1 MLRLFH
7 SIFGNEPG
15 ANRYPET
22 LVQAAIERA
31 VGGNGPW
38 LCGCSGY
45 RRKLRPAVVHALDHV
60 VALVD
65 HLDEPIEL
73 SRQNYGSDPYLRLF
87 FISFGQL
94 DTLLRGDPA
103 LTALRS
109 KAGASATAW
118 ALLVMACEQR
128 GGFGVDLLG
137 ETIVRDVAQVTVSMA
152 GHRLLDPTGDLAET
166 GRLLKRRAFDHLLT
180 LALRRIAAV
189 EDIREDLLKR
199 RTLLQAKHDMLE
211 GRRWGFNESSRET
224 PPIDEVHQQLDDIE
238 AQLLDFGGD
247 DRYIEKHLEIVTDV
261 LANAER
267 ELWVQP
273 LPLIV
278 DRMGIK
284 RQVATA
290 DAPELTLTE
299 LHNAAGQRLI
309 ARLVQIPPSVA
320 GTVQGTNL

>member
-15 ANRYPET
+15 ADHYPET
-22 LVQAAIERA
+22 LVQEAIERA
-31 VGGNGPW
+31 VDGTDPW
-38 LCGCSGY
+38 LRGLSGY

-211 GRRWGFNESSRET
+211 SGGWGFSAPGREA
-224 PPIDEVHQQLDDIE
+224 PPLEELHRQLDDIE
-238 AQLLDFGGD
+238 TQLGTVGGD
-247 DRYIEKHLEIVTDV
+247 DRYLEKHLEILIDV
-261 LANAER
+261 LSNAER
-267 ELWVQP
+267 QLWVEP
-273 LPLIV
+273 LALIV
-278 DRMGIK
+278 DRMGIQ
-284 RQVATA
+284 RHTA
-290 DAPELTLTE
+290 ADDAPELALRE
-299 LHNAAGQRLI
+299 LHNAAGRRLI
-309 ARLVQIPPSVA
+309 TRLVKIPAAVTA
-320 GTVQGTNL
+320 